1 MMKADSACYIAK
13 DNGRNRIHIYQHNDE
28 DIIKRAGDMQWLQ
41 TIKHSL
47 EHDNFILYHQEIRP
61 LRTDDNLP
69 VHHEI
74 LVRMHDDN
82 QNLITPGIFIPAAE
96 RYQLMDNIDRWV
108 ISNTFQLLQRNCL
121 KSQCQFNI
129 NLSAQSICD
138 PGFLDFL
145 IAQFDRFDV
154 APRMIT
160 FEITETAAM
169 SNMTRAIKF
178 IETIKEMGCKF
189 ALDDFGSGLSSF
201 GYLTSLPVDYIK
213 IDGYFASEIINN
225 PVNYSIIESVN
236 HIGHVMG
243 LQTIAESVENEAI
256 LKKLVECG
264 VDYVQGY
271 GIQRPRPAKELFS
284 GSTDNIAQFP
294 DKGRS

>member
-1 MMKADSACYIAK
+1 
-13 DNGRNRIHIYQHNDE
+13 
-28 DIIKRAGDMQWLQ
+28 MQWLQ

-47 EHDNFILYHQEIRP
+47 EHDHFVLYQQEIRP
-61 LRTDDNLP
+61 LNPDKKLP
-69 VHHEI
+69 THYEL
-74 LVRMHDDN
+74 LVRMHYDN
-82 QNLITPGIFIPAAE
+82 NNLISPGTFIPAAE

-108 ISNTFQLLQRNCL
+108 IVNAFELLHRQA
-121 KSQCQFNI
+121 QDDYTQFNI

-145 IAQFDRFDV
+145 IQQFDRFDV
-154 APRMIT
+154 APTCIT

-178 IETIKEMGCKF
+178 IEAMKDMGCKF

-213 IDGYFASEIINN
+213 IDGYFASEIIKN

-243 LQTIAESVENEAI
+243 LQTIAESVESEAI
-256 LKKLVECG
+256 LRKLRECG

-271 GIQRPRPAKELFS
+271 GIRRPRPVKELFDS
-284 GSTDNIAQFP
+284 VKGDNIAQFP
-294 DKGRS
+294 DKNRN